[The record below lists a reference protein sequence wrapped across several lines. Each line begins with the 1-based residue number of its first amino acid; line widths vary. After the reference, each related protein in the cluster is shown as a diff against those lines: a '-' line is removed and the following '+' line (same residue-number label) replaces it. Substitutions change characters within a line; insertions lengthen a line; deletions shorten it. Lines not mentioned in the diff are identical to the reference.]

1 MRWDFAGR
9 VVAVVTGDTISDDIG
24 MIENGGRPGG
34 GAVAIVTLLAGYDM
48 RGGFANRLK
57 AIVTGVAAAANRSVI
72 YEGDGSPGGGGVAV
86 GTSCG

>member
-1 MRWDFAGR
+1 MSGVLAGSIR
-9 VVAVVTGDTISDDIG
+9 TIVAGDTISDDIC
-24 MIENGGRPGG
+24 MIENSRRPGS

-48 RGGFANRLK
+48 RRRFANRLK

-86 GTSCG
+86 GASCG